1 MPVIHTHDIVSTDT
15 PGCPPGATAYHL
27 GVTDYARQERRRL
40 ADLLL
45 QVGPD
50 APTLCTGWTTRD
62 LAAHLVVRER
72 RPDAMVGNLI
82 PPLAGHG
89 EHVRL
94 AKAARP
100 YSEVVWEVRNPPWW
114 SPLSNP
120 LTDELANALEFF
132 IHHEDVRR
140 GRPGWEP
147 RVLDAG
153 QRAAIWRAVKFTARV
168 GLRRLHI
175 PVLVCAPGLGQ
186 VTIGDAPSRATLS
199 GDPGE
204 LALFVSGR
212 QRASRVDVE
221 APLETAE
228 LLRTAD
234 LSA

>member
-1 MPVIHTHDIVSTDT
+1 MSTAT
-15 PGCPPGATAYHL
+15 PGGFAREATYDR
-27 GVTDYARQERRRL
+27 GVTDYARQERRQL

-45 QVGPD
+45 EVGPD
-50 APTLCTGWTTRD
+50 APTLCVGWTTRD

-72 RPDAMVGNLI
+72 RADAMIGNMI

-89 EHVRL
+89 ERVRR

-100 YSEVVWEVRNPPWW
+100 YPEVVREVRNPPWW

-120 LTDELANALEFF
+120 LTDELANGVEFF

-153 QRAAIWRAVKFTARV
+153 QRAAIWRAVKFTARL
-168 GLRRLHI
+168 GLRKLHI
-175 PVLVCAPGLGQ
+175 PVLVRAPGLGE
-186 VTIGDAPSRATLS
+186 VTIGGDPPQATLS

-204 LALFVSGR
+204 LAIFVSGR
-212 QRASRVDVE
+212 QRAARVDVE
-221 APLETAE
+221 GPPETAE
-228 LLRTAD
+228 RLRTAR
-234 LSA
+234 LAG

>member
-1 MPVIHTHDIVSTDT
+1 MRRVDD
-15 PGCPPGATAYHL
+15 PGP
-27 GVTDYARQERRRL
+27 R
-40 ADLLL
+40 
-45 QVGPD
+45 
-50 APTLCTGWTTRD
+50 
-62 LAAHLVVRER
+62 HLVVRER
-72 RPDAMVGNLI
+72 RPDAMVSNLI
-82 PPLAGHG
+82 PALAGHG
-89 EHVRL
+89 EHIRL

-120 LTDELANALEFF
+120 LTNELANGLEFF

-140 GRPGWEP
+140 GSPGWEP

-153 QRAAIWRAVKFTARV
+153 QRAAIWRAVKFTARI

-175 PVLVCAPGLGQ
+175 PVLLRAPGLGQ
-186 VTIGDAPSRATLS
+186 VTIGGDPPWATLS

-221 APLETAE
+221 APPATAE

-234 LSA
+234 LGV